1 MRSRGSCYASQ
12 HGLGPAGG
20 APVRG
25 RTGGERREME
35 LTDGAR
41 PLATHRER
49 REAARAGAERAD
61 HNNSAVFLFLL
72 DLKVI
77 YV

>member
-1 MRSRGSCYASQ
+1 
-12 HGLGPAGG
+12 
-20 APVRG
+20 
-25 RTGGERREME
+25 ME